1 MIKTII
7 FDFAGVLTKENFM
20 PALARL
26 LKANFSIDEEIFRAR
41 FKEHEAAYMV
51 DEIDSKIFWKR
62 TCPGFKISYEG
73 FTDAFINAYEWNPQM
88 LDLVKKLKEKYK
100 VVLLSDNFDILSIKL
115 RNDKNLTEIFED
127 NIFFS
132 NEIKRAKKN
141 VDAFEYVLG
150 KTGEIAEECIFTD
163 DKEKNLIHADALGM
177 KTVHFINVEDFA
189 ESLSA
194 LGVEV

>member
-20 PALARL
+20 PVLARL
-26 LKANFSIDEEIFRAR
+26 LKANLSIDEEVFKAR

-51 DEIDSKIFWKR
+51 DEIGSKVFWER
-62 TCPGFKISYEG
+62 TCQGFDIPYES

-88 LDLVKKLKEKYK
+88 LDLVKKLKEKHK
-100 VVLLSDNFDILSIKL
+100 VVLLSDNFDILSEKL
-115 RNDKNLTEIFED
+115 RKDKNLTELFED

-141 VDAFEYVLG
+141 ADAFEYVLE
-150 KTGEIAEECIFTD
+150 KTGETAEECIFTD
-163 DKEKNLIHADALGM
+163 DKEKNLIHAHALGM
-177 KTVHFINVEDFA
+177 KTIHFINIEDFA
-189 ESLSA
+189 ERLSA
-194 LGVEV
+194 LGVEA